1 MHEKIAYYLVINK
14 SCIDNNFQ
22 RKNDTEKSIYILKK
36 MLNKLNMKFSNVMRT
51 KDGKPYFKDSNIHF
65 NYSHSKNYIACVVSY
80 YDVGIDIE
88 EKTRVINDSVAKK
101 YLDNVEGN
109 ENRIEMW
116 VRKEAYSKLIGMGLQ
131 IGFDKLDIDSV
142 ECKSFF
148 INENDYM
155 CCIYCESDV
164 VFEKINIFL

>member
-1 MHEKIAYYLVINK
+1 MHKQTKAYYVIIDK
-14 SCIDNNFQ
+14 SCINYN
-22 RKNDTEKSIYILKK
+22 KIKTDTEKSIYILKQ
-36 MLNKLNMKFSNVMRT
+36 MLNKLNMQFSTIIKT
-51 KDGKPYFKDSNIHF
+51 KNGKPSFKDSIIYF

-80 YDVGIDIE
+80 SNVGIDIE
-88 EKTRVINDSVAKK
+88 EKARIINDNVAKK

>member
-51 KDGKPYFKDSNIHF
+51 KDGKPYLKD
-65 NYSHSKNYIACVVSY
+65 SHSKNYIACVVSY

-116 VRKEAYSKLIGMGLQ
+116 VRKEAYSKLLGLGLQ
-131 IGFDKLDIDSV
+131 IGFDIIDLNTIK
-142 ECKSFF
+142 CNNLF
-148 INENDYM
+148 INEKDYM
-155 CCIYCESDV
+155 CSIYCTSN
-164 VFEKINIFL
+164 VFFENINIK